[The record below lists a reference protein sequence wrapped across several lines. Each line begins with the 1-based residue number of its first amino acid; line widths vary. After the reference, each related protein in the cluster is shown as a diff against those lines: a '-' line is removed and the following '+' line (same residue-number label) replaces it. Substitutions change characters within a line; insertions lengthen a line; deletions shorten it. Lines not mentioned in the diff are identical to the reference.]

1 MNHAQDDLL
10 NFEFL
15 FKGSISS
22 DAKKKQLLEL
32 LENEAAGGVGFS
44 VPPEELFLL
53 IVACSV
59 GKVETRTIPSPAAKG
74 GLEMSD
80 PGGWIRAMEEFD
92 RF

>member
-59 GKVETRTIPSPAAKG
+59 GKVETRMHPLPEATG
-74 GLEMSD
+74 GFQRSD
-80 PGGWIRAMEEFD
+80 PDGWIRAMEEFD